1 MIAYEWKKMLICR
14 RGAILMALVLA
25 AQLVGL
31 LGFTKAFD
39 PVLEENR
46 AVYDRYLAEVEG
58 PLTDEKRSFLEENMN
73 RLSENRKELEQLEQR
88 YSMGEIDDA
97 AYEQAFETLS
107 AADRDFVGF
116 GKLYSQYIFVRED
129 GERSFLYPGGWE
141 TLLGSQ
147 QPQYLY
153 LLLLVFLIVP
163 VFCQEYSTQMDC
175 ILLTQRK
182 SGRDSW
188 KAKAGAVFL
197 LVSVMTLLWE
207 LILTGY
213 CAVRFGL
220 PDWDYSLQSLVRFG
234 TTAKRMP
241 LWAAWLL
248 QLGLKEL
255 GYLSAATW
263 ILFFS
268 VLLRKYSVAL
278 MASIVFL
285 VLPFLTVNANTA
297 FLRVPGPWALTL
309 GPIYLI
315 TEKFY
320 QNSFRM
326 VQPFEEVSWT
336 ELELQAGLSCIIL
349 LAQLAVIRF
358 KSTNYHFRSRK
369 RASTAMLALMLVGI
383 LTGCGFTDQDA
394 VIYNSDDSACFEN
407 ESVEIYQTAD
417 SVTELRDK
425 ETGMVYQLPLDAQAE
440 PEQITAFFAQNDS
453 LYYLASHGAELKRM
467 DLRTLQEHGVVSWQ
481 KPYKWFFGLMDALE
495 DTQYRWTT
503 GFFLHG
509 NRMYYAQNNEL
520 FCLDLLTGQEQ
531 PMPQRMTGRNFA
543 YDGTALYLTD
553 VYSRLVRMDLDT
565 GESRTVPQVVAS
577 YFRLTEDGIYYVN
590 QQKGDTVWLWD
601 GETTR
606 QLSDLTDCYRIFWDS
621 QYLWIQMGGNLMYRM
636 DHNGENVQSTEL
648 PGFVTHI
655 GPGDSFRVEVYR
667 EDGFEM
673 ILVDKDT
680 LEIQECSD

>member
-1 MIAYEWKKMLICR
+1 MIAYEWKKMLLCR

-116 GKLYSQYIFVRED
+116 GKLYSQYIFVREN

-141 TLLGSQ
+141 ILLGSQ

-326 VQPFEEVSWT
+326 VQPFKEVSWT
-336 ELELQAGLSCIIL
+336 ELELQAGLSCLIL
-349 LAQLAVIRF
+349 LVQLAVIRF

-394 VIYNSDDSACFEN
+394 VIYNSDDSGCFED
-407 ESVEIYQTAD
+407 ESVEIYQAEDLT
-417 SVTELRDK
+417 TWLRDK

-453 LYYLASHGAELKRM
+453 LYYLASYGAELKRM

-481 KPYKWFFGLMDALE
+481 KPYKWFFGLMDAPE

-553 VYSRLVRMDLDT
+553 AYSRLVWMDLDT
-565 GESRTVPQVVAS
+565 GESRTIPQVVAS